1 MGDVPAL
8 FLFVASLHFFKTGMD
23 QKRTMYLLAGAVVQ
37 AVGFFVR
44 QTSIIF
50 LGIISLYLLIKK
62 EISVRQ
68 WLSSFVLPVAGMLV
82 VYGVLWRMG
91 AVPGKIGAR
100 FLPEGWSYITQII
113 FNSWH
118 LGLLV
123 SVIALLLAEVLRR
136 FSWSKGA
143 FIAVL
148 AVFVAYALVGTHN
161 YLAWND
167 ARWQLGRR
175 LLATGT
181 PVEQIEGGYEWN
193 GWFLYL
199 KTRQSPLGSFTAEW
213 APWYVKELSPGH
225 GMEYIIAFS
234 PLGGY
239 RVVDIQKVDSVGYDQ
254 KKFIYLNR
262 IMPGSLK

>member
-1 MGDVPAL
+1 
-8 FLFVASLHFFKTGMD
+8 MD
-23 QKRTMYLLAGAVVQ
+23 GLKRVLLLYGAVYIFMLLPIRTFDRY
-37 AVGFFVR
+37 AVG
-44 QTSIIF
+44 
-50 LGIISLYLLIKK
+50 LL
-62 EISVRQ
+62 
-68 WLSSFVLPVAGMLV
+68 P
-82 VYGVLWRMG
+82 
-91 AVPGKIGAR
+91 
-100 FLPEGWSYITQII
+100 
-113 FNSWH
+113 
-118 LGLLV
+118 
-123 SVIALLLAEVLRR
+123 VIALLLAEVLRR

-199 KTRQSPLGSFTAEW
+199 KTRQSPLGSFTPEW